1 MRILHLSLSLQTKLF
16 LAFEGLA
23 ILTAFLAAASIY
35 LVPHWPL
42 LLLFTLILLPSV
54 IAYFTAVYY
63 HKHIDQLMK
72 NSIAQ
77 KSTDEAINHLASP
90 VHNFTLTGDYEREFM
105 LIPAIE
111 ALTNALEAKDN
122 YTFGHS
128 SEVATISMDVARE
141 LKLPQDELFKLN
153 VASILHD
160 VGKIGIPDQVLNKPD
175 KLTSDE
181 YDLIKLHP
189 SIGAKII
196 ASIPSPTEIATIIRH
211 HHARWDGA
219 GYPDNLAGNGIPLGS
234 RIIAVADC
242 YQAIISDRPYRKG
255 RSHEE
260 AVEEIRRCSGSQF
273 DPSVV
278 EAFLRVYSKVAAEEQ
293 AAPA

>member
-1 MRILHLSLSLQTKLF
+1 MLNLRLALSLQLKLF

-23 ILTAFLAAASIY
+23 LITVLLAAGSFY

-42 LLLFTLILLPSV
+42 LTLSAGMLLIGI
-54 IAYFTAVYY
+54 IAYFLAV
-63 HKHIDQLMK
+63 HFNKHVDQLAK
-72 NSIAQ
+72 NSIAP
-77 KSTDEAINHLASP
+77 KSNDDITRLA
-90 VHNFTLTGDYEREFM
+90 VRMHNLSLTENYEREFM

-141 LKLPQDELFKLN
+141 LKLSQEELFKLN

-196 ASIPSPTEIATIIRH
+196 ASIPSPTEIATMIRH

-219 GYPDNLAGNGIPLGS
+219 GYPDNLAGAGIPLGS

-242 YQAIISDRPYRKG
+242 YQAIVSDRPYRKG

-273 DPSVV
+273 DPLVV
-278 EAFLRVYSKVAAEEQ
+278 EAFLRVYSKKTEEKQAE
-293 AAPA
+293 PA

>member
-1 MRILHLSLSLQTKLF
+1 MLNLRLSLSLQLKLF

-23 ILTAFLAAASIY
+23 LITVLLAAGSFY

-42 LLLFTLILLPSV
+42 LTLSAGILLIGSF
-54 IAYFTAVYY
+54 AYFLAV
-63 HKHIDQLMK
+63 HFNKHVDQLAK
-72 NSIAQ
+72 NSTAP
-77 KSTDEAINHLASP
+77 KSNDELTRLA
-90 VHNFTLTGDYEREFM
+90 VRMHNLSLTENYEREFM

-141 LKLPQDELFKLN
+141 LKLPQEELFKLN

-196 ASIPSPTEIATIIRH
+196 ASIPSPTEIATMIRH

-219 GYPDNLAGNGIPLGS
+219 GYPDKLAGVGIPLGS

-242 YQAIISDRPYRKG
+242 YQAIVSDRPYRKG

-273 DPSVV
+273 DPLVV
-278 EAFLRVYSKVAAEEQ
+278 EAFLRVYGKKTEEKQAE
-293 AAPA
+293 PA

>member
-1 MRILHLSLSLQTKLF
+1 MRNLLLSLSLQLKLF
-16 LAFEGLA
+16 LAFGGLA
-23 ILTAFLAAASIY
+23 LLTALLTAGSMY
-35 LVPHWPL
+35 LVPHWWFIILAAGL
-42 LLLFTLILLPSV
+42 LLISV
-54 IAYFTAVYY
+54 SAYFLAAHFNNRV
-63 HKHIDQLMK
+63 DQLAK
-72 NSIAQ
+72 TILSQ
-77 KSTDEAINHLASP
+77 KSNDEITRLAVRMHSLS
-90 VHNFTLTGDYEREFM
+90 LTEDYEREFM

-196 ASIPSPTEIATIIRH
+196 ASIPSPAEIATIIRH
-211 HHARWDGA
+211 HHARWDGT
-219 GYPDNLAGNGIPLGS
+219 GYPDSLEGNGIPLGS

-273 DPSVV
+273 DPFIV
-278 EAFLRVYSKVAAEEQ
+278 EAFLRVYGNKTAETQ
-293 AAPA
+293 VAPA

>member
-1 MRILHLSLSLQTKLF
+1 MRNRHLSLSLQIKLF
-16 LAFEGLA
+16 LAFEGTA
-23 ILTAFLAAASIY
+23 IITALLAAGSIY
-35 LVPHWPL
+35 LVPHWSL
-42 LLLFTLILLPSV
+42 LTLFALMLFLV
-54 IAYFTAVYY
+54 AIAFFPAVYFN
-63 HKHIDQLMK
+63 KLIGQLAK

-77 KSTDEAINHLASP
+77 KSTDEIVNRLASP

-141 LKLPQDELFKLN
+141 LDLPHDELFKLN

-211 HHARWDGA
+211 HHARWDGS
-219 GYPDNLAGNGIPLGS
+219 GYPDNLAGDGIPLGS

-255 RSHEE
+255 RTHEE

-278 EAFLRVYSKVAAEEQ
+278 EAFLRVYSKKPE
-293 AAPA
+293 